1 MNLVTVFKAFSP
13 AEAELT
19 RARLEA
25 NGFHAVV
32 MGELAALSMEGYS
45 AATGGIRVQVLE
57 DAPMAATD
65 DGRQNAGADDRES
78 ELWLRRLRATGP
90 ERDAALMELHALLLR
105 AARFEVARRQAGSAD
120 LRGGD
125 RDDLAQQ
132 SADDALVALLRKL
145 DSFRG
150 DSRFTTWAYKF
161 ALYEAATKVRKQA
174 WQGREVPLG
183 EEAWPLIA
191 DDRRGT
197 PEQGAEIAELFAVLR
212 EAIKDELTPHQREVL
227 IAIALKDVPI
237 DVLAQRLNTTR
248 GALYKTVHDSRQKLR
263 AVLAANGLSIEE
275 HRNST

>member
-1 MNLVTVFKAFSP
+1 LIARSLTPPP
-13 AEAELT
+13 A
-19 RARLEA
+19 R
-25 NGFHAVV
+25 
-32 MGELAALSMEGYS
+32 
-45 AATGGIRVQVLE
+45 VLE
-57 DAPMAATD
+57 DAPV
-65 DGRQNAGADDRES
+65 ADDS
-78 ELWLRRLRATGP
+78 ELWLKRLRAAGP
-90 ERDAALMELHALLLR
+90 ERDAALTELHALLLR
-105 AARFEVARRQAGSAD
+105 AARFEVARRQAGSAH

-125 RDDLAQQ
+125 HDDLAQQ

-161 ALYEAATKVRKQA
+161 ALYEAATKVRRQA
-174 WQGREVPLG
+174 WQGREIPLG

-197 PEQGAEIAELFAVLR
+197 PEQGAETAELFAVLR
-212 EAIKDELTPHQREVL
+212 QAIKDQLTPHQREVL
-227 IAIALKDVPI
+227 IAIAVNDVPI

-275 HRNST
+275 HRSST